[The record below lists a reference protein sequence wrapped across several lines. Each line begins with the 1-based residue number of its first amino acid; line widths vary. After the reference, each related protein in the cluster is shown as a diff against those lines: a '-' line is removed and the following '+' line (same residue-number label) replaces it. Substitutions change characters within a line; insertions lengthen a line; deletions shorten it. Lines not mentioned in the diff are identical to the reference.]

1 MPSGETERVFF
12 LVQNIQFS
20 AGRANL
26 LNWEG
31 VGSDGR
37 YRGTVS
43 FSDLGCSVGSGERGG
58 GGGGAP
64 EGRRESC
71 QNWLAHSVHIL
82 GKRRESLDEEISGSC
97 GEGSLFSAYV
107 FVKS

>member
-71 QNWLAHSVHIL
+71 QNCWLKACTFL
-82 GKRRESLDEEISGSC
+82 ARGESLWMKKSQEAAGRVAF
-97 GEGSLFSAYV
+97 SLPTCL
-107 FVKS
+107 